1 MTWMIWGYPH
11 DLGNHMPLYNQNHN
25 DFSRG
30 VFHRSPHHWALCV
43 ASPAKIY
50 GDTQR
55 SWGIRIMSDTDNW
68 IILMVQHTHTKKK
81 SHSCHNS
88 GLNPNMPEPG
98 SANRALT
105 FFRALQHMDIF
116 SILFPWGRH

>member
-1 MTWMIWGYPH
+1 
-11 DLGNHMPLYNQNHN
+11 MPLYNQNH

-30 VFHRSPHHWALCV
+30 VFHRTPHHWALCV

-68 IILMVQHTHTKKK
+68 IILMVQHTHTQKKK
-81 SHSCHNS
+81 IAQLSQ
-88 GLNPNMPEPG
+88 LRVEPKYAG
-98 SANRALT
+98 TRVCK
-105 FFRALQHMDIF
+105 
-116 SILFPWGRH
+116 